1 MLMTCERSPAS
12 LKMFIAAAK
21 RVDPLRDLVGPT
33 PRACRRRINQ
43 QAEGSFNTERLQA
56 LARGR
61 RARRRV
67 VGAARSRFAEI
78 SLALDAAH
86 PDAARPDV
94 PERCS
99 FAHPSRICRPMF
111 QRASPHAAA
120 ASPPAPPP
128 ASALT
133 DMTQAELEQ
142 ELDWAREALLSRV
155 QHLEATR
162 APLPTAALG

>member
-1 MLMTCERSPAS
+1 MWIRSGPSGAYTQGVQAS
-12 LKMFIAAAK
+12 
-21 RVDPLRDLVGPT
+21 
-33 PRACRRRINQ
+33 INQ
-43 QAEGSFNTERLQA
+43 LTKAAGSAPFNTERLQA

-133 DMTQAELEQ
+133 DLTQAELEQ